1 MFSADPNK
9 IFVPSKTVSVK
20 PENQTEFSTK
30 RNNQIRFH
38 IPSYIGFCDPEHIR
52 FQCKAKMRTTDGT
65 NPRGNIHPDGAAG
78 IWSTVRD
85 LRISDGTGRTEL
97 EMVSDL
103 NVLCAQ
109 EWGFTQNDSINGK
122 RELFEGMSV
131 NTDGE
136 NQLWFEKPVNWTTA
150 KRETNPN
157 ATQLKLTARLPCSGI
172 IGDKAKNIYPLTATS
187 GLRVV
192 MNLEEFSRSMVVGNT
207 LGCGEARNYP
217 GSAGLAPPAGSSYKV
232 ENGEV
237 PKTFYNIFTT
247 KAAVA
252 DKVDTTA
259 GTGND
264 GIFTI
269 EISNTMTDKPNELPA
284 LQNNSYVDNYN
295 DNNLAIDDI
304 LYICFNDG
312 THPQPLGKITI
323 MEKSGT
329 GATQR
334 LKITYQANR
343 ANTTDL
349 KTADATLPTAGYLG
363 ADGATAN
370 TANGVVFII
379 PEDRVNN
386 VVLSNTQDARNNGG
400 TETLPEMDIEITD
413 CELSILQVEPPAG
426 YVDNMLKK
434 VNSSG
439 VEMDY
444 CTSTLY
450 RGNIVNAQ
458 GMTSNLIPANQSRAY
473 SLLSVPLTQTSQTS
487 LIQSSLLARYE
498 DQLSYQWV
506 LNGNLTPDRSVDL
519 RKYEHNKNP
528 VLHIMENE
536 KSMGNAKNTVRNLW
550 NTGDRLLLGRAL
562 SRYGQVHDLQGTTT
576 MLRITYPNTPGE
588 NVLLNNNVVHLNR
601 MVISAD
607 GVVVVR

>member
-20 PENQTEFSTK
+20 PENQTEFGTK
-30 RNNQIRFH
+30 KNNQIRFH

-52 FQCKAKMRTTDGT
+52 FQCKAKMITSDGT
-65 NPRGNIHPDGAAG
+65 NPRGIIHPDGAAG
-78 IWSTVRD
+78 IWSAVKD
-85 LRISDGTGRTEL
+85 LRVSDGTSRTEL

-131 NTDGE
+131 NTEVDK
-136 NQLWFEKPVNWTTA
+136 QLWFEKPDDWTQKT
-150 KRETNPN
+150 RITNPN

-192 MNLEEFSRSMVVGNT
+192 MNLEEFNRSMVVGNT
-207 LGCGEARNYP
+207 LGAGEARNYP
-217 GSAGLAPPAGSSYKV
+217 GSPALAPPAGSVYKTDS
-232 ENGEV
+232 GQV
-237 PKTFYNIFTT
+237 PKTFYNIYTT
-247 KAAVA
+247 KAKAA
-252 DKVDTTA
+252 DAVDTT
-259 GTGND
+259 GTGNK

-269 EISNTMTDKPNELPA
+269 ELANTVTDKAQMNA
-284 LQNNSYVDNYN
+284 SLQENAFVDNYP
-295 DNNLAIDDI
+295 DNNLAVGDI
-304 LYICFNDG
+304 LYICINDG
-312 THPQPLGKITI
+312 SHPQPLGKITK
-323 MEKSGT
+323 MEHNGV
-329 GATQR
+329 GPQMR

-343 ANTTDL
+343 GNGTDL
-349 KTADATLPTAGYLG
+349 GTADGTLVEYIG
-363 ADGATAN
+363 ADKTPVG
-370 TANGVVFII
+370 ANGDSVVFFL

-386 VVLSNTQDARNNGG
+386 VRLTDTQDARNNGNL
-400 TETLPEMDIEITD
+400 EILPEMDIEITD

-473 SLLSVPLTQTSQTS
+473 SLLTVPLTQKSQTS
-487 LIQSSLLARYE
+487 LIQSSLLARYQE
-498 DQLSYQWV
+498 QLSYQWS

-519 RKYEHNKNP
+519 RKYEHGKNP

-550 NTGDRLLLGRAL
+550 NTDDRLLLGRAL

-601 MVISAD
+601 MIISAD

>member
-52 FQCKAKMRTTDGT
+52 FQCKAKMVNIDGT
-65 NPRGNIHPDGAAG
+65 EPRGNIHPDGAAG

-131 NTDGE
+131 NTEGD
-136 NQLWFEKPVNWTTA
+136 NQLWFGEPDDWTKKTRA
-150 KRETNPN
+150 TNPD
-157 ATQLKLTARLPCSGI
+157 ATQLKLTARIPCSGI
-172 IGDKAKNIYPLTATS
+172 IGNKAKNIYPLTATS

-192 MNLEEFSRSMVVGNT
+192 MNLEDFSRSMVVGNT
-207 LGCGEARNYP
+207 LGVGEAVNYP
-217 GSAGLAPPAGSSYKV
+217 GSAGVAPAAGANYKV

-237 PKTFYNIFTT
+237 PKTFYNVFTT
-247 KAAVA
+247 KAKAA
-252 DKVDTTA
+252 DAVDTGA
-259 GTGND
+259 GKNKGVFD
-264 GIFTI
+264 I
-269 EISNTMTDKPNELPA
+269 EISNTMTDKPNELAA
-284 LQNNSYVDNYN
+284 LQNNSFIDNYN

-304 LYICFNDG
+304 LYICFHDG
-312 THPQPLGKITI
+312 THPQPLGKITK
-323 MEKSGT
+323 MEKAGT

-343 ANTTDL
+343 PNGTDL
-349 KTADATLPTAGYLG
+349 GTADGSLATAGYLG
-363 ADGATAN
+363 ADGGTAN
-370 TANGVVFII
+370 TANAVVFIL

-386 VVLSNTQDARNNGG
+386 VTLLHTADARANGG
-400 TETLPEMDIEITD
+400 TETLSEMDIEITD

-473 SLLSVPLTQTSQTS
+473 SLLTVPLTQKSQTS